1 MTSAI
6 QFSTPPNPT
15 VSAAAGPAPVAPVR
29 NEPPQD
35 DSGSQAV
42 DLRLIIEEDT
52 DGQGFIYKTLDR
64 RTGEVVQ
71 VFPRDT
77 ILKMTESDSYN
88 PGTVVDQTT

>member
-15 VSAAAGPAPVAPVR
+15 VSAAAGPAPVPPVR
-29 NEPPQD
+29 KDPAQD
-35 DSGSQAV
+35 APGAASA
-42 DLRLIIEEDT
+42 DLRLVIEEDT
-52 DGQGFIYKTLDR
+52 DGKGFIYKTLDR

-77 ILKMTESDSYN
+77 ILKLQESDSYS
-88 PGTVVDQTT
+88 PGTVVDQRT